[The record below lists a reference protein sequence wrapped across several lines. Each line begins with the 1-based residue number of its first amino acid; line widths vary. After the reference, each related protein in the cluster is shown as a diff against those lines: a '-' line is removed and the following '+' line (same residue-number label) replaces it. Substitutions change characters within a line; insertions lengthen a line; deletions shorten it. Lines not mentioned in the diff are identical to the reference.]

1 MAMRSEFR
9 QTVLKSARPQA
20 AVCGPAWPAAATTGW
35 RSRGGG
41 PGCIM
46 LVVDAKRPASAVVDQ
61 AVRLARTYDAT
72 LLVCAVLGLPI
83 ERTVRLEAYPRH
95 ARTVAGIR
103 GFERSKL
110 DRLRVRLDALGCR
123 SDASLLV
130 GVPHDA
136 IVKTVAAQRVDLVI
150 KEAMCVPENLVPNW
164 ARCDETDQALL
175 ARCPVPVLIERGPGR
190 RGGRRALAVTH
201 QARTLRRFD
210 AAAEVAGAARM
221 LEAAGFE
228 THAHD
233 LGADGRGE
241 AKGRSVMA
249 RALGALTDSLSEHGF
264 LDNVREAAGAV
275 DADTIVAPSV
285 SAAGPWRALG
295 ANPALRLV
303 QWTDYSV
310 LGVRPA

>member
-1 MAMRSEFR
+1 MPMRSEFR
-9 QTVLKSARPQA
+9 QTVLTPTRPQGA
-20 AVCGPAWPAAATTGW
+20 ARGTVWPGDTTAGW
-35 RSRGGG
+35 RSRGG

-46 LVVDAKRPASAVVDQ
+46 LVVDAKRPASAVVGQ
-61 AVRLARTYDAT
+61 AVRLARTYDAS
-72 LLVCAVLGLPI
+72 LLVCTVLGLPI
-83 ERTVRLEAYPRH
+83 ERTVRFEAYPRH

-103 GFERSKL
+103 GYERSKL
-110 DRLRVRLDALGCR
+110 DRLRARLQALGCR
-123 SDASLLV
+123 TEASLLV

-136 IVKTVAAQRVDLVI
+136 IVKTVAARRVDLVV

-190 RGGRRALAVTH
+190 SGDRRALAVTH

-233 LGADGRGE
+233 LGANRRDDANGGS
-241 AKGRSVMA
+241 SVA

-264 LDNVREAAGAV
+264 VDDVRQAADAV
-275 DADTIVAPSV
+275 EADTIVAPSV
-285 SAAGPWRALG
+285 PAAGPWRALG